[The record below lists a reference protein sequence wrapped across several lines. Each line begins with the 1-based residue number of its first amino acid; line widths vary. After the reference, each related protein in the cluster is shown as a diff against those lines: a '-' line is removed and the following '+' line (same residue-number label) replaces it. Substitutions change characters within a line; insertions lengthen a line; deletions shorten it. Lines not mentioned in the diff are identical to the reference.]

1 MRLLS
6 DIVVRGAERFADRE
20 AIADPAT
27 SWSYAE
33 LYDAA
38 ARVAGWLAARG
49 LRPGDRALVK
59 LPNSVRFAAA
69 HFGVLLA
76 GGVSVPCD
84 AAASADTLAA
94 IAASCTPRLRL
105 DEGAIEEAL
114 AARPIAAP
122 KPERAPDDVA
132 ALLYTTGTTGR
143 PKGVILT
150 HANTLAALD
159 NICGFIGYTP
169 ADREVVVLPLSHS
182 FGLGHVYCN
191 LMSGGAVYTEPGM
204 TRVNRV
210 LNKIEAWG
218 ATGFPGAPL
227 GYGILMDRYGE
238 VFARKCRGL
247 RFIVINSAPLPPERA
262 AQLRSLLPDVDLMV
276 YYGLTEASRSTFIS
290 LSREGPDYYR
300 SVGRPMPGVR
310 LRIASNGEVLI
321 GGPTV
326 TQGYW
331 GEPELTAA
339 ALREGWL
346 HTGDVGRLDERGFL
360 FVTGRLK
367 DLINVGGYKVSPE
380 EVERVL
386 LQHDAVLDAGVFGE
400 GRVEAALVAA
410 RPLDLAELSR
420 YCYAKLEPYKA
431 PVRFHTIAAVPRS
444 DTGKIKRA
452 ALAEMLRE
460 A

>member
-6 DIVVRGAERFADRE
+6 DIVIRGAERFADRE
-20 AIADPAT
+20 AIADPQT
-27 SWSYAE
+27 SWTYAE
-33 LYDAA
+33 LCEAA
-38 ARVAGWLAARG
+38 RRVAGWLVGQG
-49 LRPGDRALVK
+49 LRPGDRVLVK
-59 LPNSVRFAAA
+59 LPNSARFVAA
-69 HFGVLLA
+69 HFGALLA

-84 AAASADTLAA
+84 AGASEDTIEAIRRSCSPRATLDADS
-94 IAASCTPRLRL
+94 IA
-105 DEGAIEEAL
+105 EAL
-114 AARPIAAP
+114 AASPIRGE
-122 KPERAPDDVA
+122 PEREPSDVA

-150 HANTLAALD
+150 HANVLAALN
-159 NICGFIGYTP
+159 NICGFIGYGP
-169 ADREVVVLPLSHS
+169 EDREVVILPLSHS

-191 LMSGGAVYTEPGM
+191 LMSGGAVYTEPGL

-210 LNKIEAWG
+210 LNKIESWG
-218 ATGFPGAPL
+218 ATGFPGTPL
-227 GYGILMDRYGE
+227 GYSILMDRYAE
-238 VFARKCRGL
+238 IFARKCRNL

-262 AQLRSLLPDVDLMV
+262 AQLRALLPDVDLMV

-290 LSREGPDYYR
+290 LSREGPAYYA
-300 SVGRPMPGVR
+300 SVGRTMPGVN
-310 LRIASNGEVLI
+310 LRIAPDGEVLI
-321 GGPTV
+321 SGPTV

-339 ALREGWL
+339 AFRDGWL
-346 HTGDVGRLDERGFL
+346 RTGDIGRLDERGFL

-386 LQHDAVLDAGVFGE
+386 LQHEAVVDAGVFGD

-410 RPLDLAELSR
+410 GPIDVAELSR
-420 YCYAKLEPYKA
+420 FCYAKLEPYKA
-431 PVRFHTIAAVPRS
+431 PVRFHTVAALPRS
-444 DTGKIKRA
+444 ETGKIKRA
-452 ALAEMLRE
+452 ALAEMLRG